1 MGVAV
6 IIVGLIVGGF
16 VMLVE
21 HQPVLAGVLVLL
33 AVVWWFGYL
42 AWIIR
47 RGVVEGRKA
56 RERRDRELAVEG
68 ERQALNAEAL
78 RRWRAAH
85 PDQR

>member
-6 IIVGLIVGGF
+6 IIVGLTVGGF

-21 HQPVLAGVLVLL
+21 HQPVLVGVLVLL
-33 AVVWWFGYL
+33 AIVWWFGYL

-47 RGVVEGRKA
+47 TGVVEGRRA
-56 RERRDRELAVEG
+56 RERRDRELAVER